1 MLKHRVG
8 VVGTGTMGRGIIQ
21 LLLQAGHEV
30 YFHDATPGAAAK
42 AADHVLGML
51 RRALDKGKM
60 SSAEFDATPGR
71 MHACDALAGL
81 ANCDIVI
88 EAIVEDLGV
97 KVELFRKLEELLT
110 DSSVLA
116 TNTSSLLVSAI
127 AAGCRRPERVAGLH
141 FFNPVPLMKVAEVIP
156 GVRTDAATVATLTAL
171 IGGTGHR
178 AVIAADQPGFLV
190 NHAGRGLYTEG
201 LRIVEE
207 TVASPAQVDTVLRN
221 AAGFRMGPFE
231 LLDLT
236 GLDVSGKV
244 MHSIYEQFQHEP
256 RFRPSSLV
264 APRIA
269 AGLFG
274 RKTAR
279 GWYTYLG
286 DKKEEKDEQAFP
298 ALPAGLR
305 VWLDPA
311 ADDEAAMGELLRAGA
326 VHTGA
331 VQAGAV
337 QRVEQA
343 SQADLLVVQC
353 WGSDASSY
361 CAAQGLDATR
371 CVALD
376 PLPGFTRHRTV
387 MLTATTR
394 AESRDAAAAL
404 FSSDGTA
411 VTVINDSCGFIVQ
424 RVLAMIVNIACDI
437 AQRRIAS
444 VTDIEDAVTL
454 GLGYPHGPLAW
465 GDRIGPARVL
475 RILTGLQS
483 STGEHRYR
491 PSPWLRRRAALGVSL
506 LSPEPMR

>member
-1 MLKHRVG
+1 MLKHHIG

-21 LLLQAGHEV
+21 LLLQAGRDVH
-30 YFHDATPGAAAK
+30 FHDATPGAAAK
-42 AADHVLGML
+42 AADHVLAML

-60 SSAEFDATPGR
+60 SSAEFDSAQGR
-71 MHACDALAGL
+71 MHACDTLAGL

-88 EAIVEDLGV
+88 EAIVEDLSV
-97 KVELFRKLEELLT
+97 KVELFRKLEELLP

-141 FFNPVPLMKVAEVIP
+141 FFNPVPLMKVAEVVP
-156 GVRTDAATVATLTAL
+156 GVRTNPSTVAALTAL
-171 IGGTGHR
+171 IGETGHR

-207 TVASPAQVDTVLRN
+207 SVASPAEVDTVLRH

-274 RKTAR
+274 RKTGR
-279 GWYTYLG
+279 GWYAYDG
-286 DKKEEKDEQAFP
+286 DKKKEEEKAGRAHP
-298 ALPAGLR
+298 ALTAGLC

-311 ADDEAAMGELLRAGA
+311 ADDGAAISELLSSGA
-326 VHTGA
+326 VHTGG
-331 VQAGAV
+331 AGAV
-337 QRVEQA
+337 HRVDQPA
-343 SQADLLVVQC
+343 QADLLVVQC
-353 WGSDASSY
+353 WGCDASSY
-361 CAAQGLDATR
+361 CAAHGLDATR

-376 PLPGFTRHRTV
+376 PLPGFARHRTV

-394 AESRDAAAAL
+394 TELRDAAAAL
-404 FSSDGTA
+404 FASDGAA

-424 RVLAMIVNIACDI
+424 RVLAMIVNIASDI

-444 VTDIEDAVTL
+444 VPDIEDAVTL
-454 GLGYPHGPLAW
+454 GLGYPYGPLAW

-475 RILTGLQS
+475 QILEGLQS
-483 STGEHRYR
+483 STGEPRYR

-506 LSPEPMR
+506 LHPEPVR